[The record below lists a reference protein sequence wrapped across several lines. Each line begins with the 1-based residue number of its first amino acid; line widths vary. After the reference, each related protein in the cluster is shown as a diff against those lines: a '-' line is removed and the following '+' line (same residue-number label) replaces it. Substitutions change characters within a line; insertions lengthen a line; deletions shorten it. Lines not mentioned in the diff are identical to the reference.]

1 MKPHSIKRIN
11 RQDFPADVQSWI
23 DILLYPLNANIEQNS
38 LILQKNISLNDNIAV
53 DVRTLQVAGCS
64 EIKGNTQQGS
74 AQITNASYYQA
85 TIDNVAQGVQVG
97 QTIRGLGIPTNTTI
111 TAISNTTITLSNPCN
126 LTQIGAGYLSG
137 GFFPIRILYNLNFR
151 PSSVIISNITDLQG
165 NPTFISSGV
174 TPQWRLEEK
183 EVVIDGISGLQA
195 GKNYNITFLIM

>member
-1 MKPHSIKRIN
+1 MSQLGRISGGLLNDVLN
-11 RQDFPADVQSWI
+11 RDGVDLSFETNLLYLDVTNGKIGINQPGGVPSFDL
-23 DILLYPLNANIEQNS
+23 DILGYTKTTDLEVVN
-38 LILQKNISLNDNIAV
+38 
-53 DVRTLQVAGCS
+53 
-64 EIKGNTQQGS
+64 
-74 AQITNASYYQA
+74 QA